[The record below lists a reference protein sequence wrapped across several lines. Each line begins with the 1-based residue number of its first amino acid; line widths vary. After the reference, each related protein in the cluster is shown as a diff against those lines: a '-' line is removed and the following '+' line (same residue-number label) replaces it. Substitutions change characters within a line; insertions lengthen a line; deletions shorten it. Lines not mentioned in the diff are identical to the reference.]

1 MRSWIDERSRAVLH
15 AWQRDW
21 LRWGRRHQS
30 KPRVIADHRCWANR
44 NPPVPNGRRAR
55 RLRDR
60 RERLRRKQLLRL
72 TPSRVIYTLCTLS
85 PIEFGHR
92 RRLHYC
98 PVDDSGRERP
108 VCQCSLHRQLV
119 HDHHDR
125 LLYPRPIEESQFD
138 EKAVLTSLPV
148 RVMFQFTASGLPEKK
163 NHFQPRGMQRT
174 VLPGRHCGAGGA
186 VESEDAEGARE
197 KLVTKLRLRSK
208 AVISRASSAWHH
220 ASKAR
225 LSARFCSLRTT
236 CVCMCVCVCVYNMNA
251 KARLSERI
259 PNPAQHLS
267 RTVTMY
273 VYMFVYIHIY
283 VCMHA
288 CMHTY
293 MHTYMHV
300 CMHACV
306 SRTCRARD
314 RSLIVSQACAR
325 HRLKAR
331 AAPTLVGHS
340 TTRSTWLAAPEPE
353 LLLLESCSSSAS
365 ILLRAAAASFALAF
379 EYSWRLSCR
388 LHARVCV

>member
-1 MRSWIDERSRAVLH
+1 MTAYCIR
-15 AWQRDW
+15 
-21 LRWGRRHQS
+21 GRLKS
-30 KPRVIADHRCWANR
+30 LI
-44 NPPVPNGRRAR
+44 
-55 RLRDR
+55 R
-60 RERLRRKQLLRL
+60 RERGTEIPRGTRHVPIYCKRAPRKKKSFSTWHAAHRLAWASLR
-72 TPSRVIYTLCTLS
+72 S
-85 PIEFGHR
+85 R
-92 RRLHYC
+92 RR
-98 PVDDSGRERP
+98 GRERG
-108 VCQCSLHRQLV
+108 RGGGAG
-119 HDHHDR
+119 
-125 LLYPRPIEESQFD
+125 
-138 EKAVLTSLPV
+138 KACNKAEVAE
-148 RVMFQFTASGLPEKK
+148 Q
-163 NHFQPRGMQRT
+163 
-174 VLPGRHCGAGGA
+174 GRHF
-186 VESEDAEGARE
+186 EG
-197 KLVTKLRLRSK
+197 VQRLAPCLKGSTQCP
-208 AVISRASSAWHH
+208 VLQSAYHLCVYVCVC
-220 ASKAR
+220 A
-225 LSARFCSLRTT
+225 

-259 PNPAQHLS
+259 PSPAQHLS